1 MANTPSVALITLGC
15 AKNTVD
21 SEVMLGLFQRA
32 GYRFTPE
39 AADADIVVI
48 NTCGFIEDAKKE
60 SIQTILEA
68 CALKEEAAGR
78 RVYVTGCLT
87 QRYPGELQAEI
98 PEVDGWLGVE
108 NFGEIIQAIE
118 GQNVSPL
125 AGRGSWLTDDLT
137 LRVTTTP
144 RHYAYLKIA
153 EGCDHTCAFCAIP
166 MIRGKLKSRHP
177 MALLQEAQRLA
188 DQGVKELLLISQDT
202 SAYGRDL
209 PGQPSLSWL
218 LKELSTIE
226 TLRWIRVHYLYP
238 DEVRPDLLRTMA
250 ELPKVCNYL
259 DMPLQ
264 HVSPHV
270 LRLMRRGWKHDFR
283 AMLREMRA
291 IFEERLSFR
300 TTFLV
305 GFPGEREVD
314 FQELLEFQAESR
326 IDKLTCFRF
335 SDEEGTASHDLPD
348 PVEPEVAQ
356 SRLETVMAMQADISR
371 EIHEGLVGSTWD
383 VVVEGATEVDA
394 GLLYGRTERDSPEVD
409 GLVYFPG
416 DLAQTPA
423 GSFVQVRMTE
433 ADDYDL
439 YGELADGSQTG
450 RVLAKVGR
458 RTLRSMQ

>member
-32 GYRFTPE
+32 GYRFVPE

-68 CALKEEAAGR
+68 CALKEDAAGK

-118 GQNVSPL
+118 GLDVSPL

-209 PGQPSLSWL
+209 PGQPSS
-218 LKELSTIE
+218 
-226 TLRWIRVHYLYP
+226 
-238 DEVRPDLLRTMA
+238 
-250 ELPKVCNYL
+250 
-259 DMPLQ
+259 
-264 HVSPHV
+264 
-270 LRLMRRGWKHDFR
+270 
-283 AMLREMRA
+283 
-291 IFEERLSFR
+291 
-300 TTFLV
+300 
-305 GFPGEREVD
+305 
-314 FQELLEFQAESR
+314 
-326 IDKLTCFRF
+326 
-335 SDEEGTASHDLPD
+335 
-348 PVEPEVAQ
+348 
-356 SRLETVMAMQADISR
+356 
-371 EIHEGLVGSTWD
+371 
-383 VVVEGATEVDA
+383 A
-394 GLLYGRTERDSPEVD
+394 GC
-409 GLVYFPG
+409 
-416 DLAQTPA
+416 
-423 GSFVQVRMTE
+423 
-433 ADDYDL
+433 
-439 YGELADGSQTG
+439 
-450 RVLAKVGR
+450 
-458 RTLRSMQ
+458 

>member
-1 MANTPSVALITLGC
+1 M
-15 AKNTVD
+15 
-21 SEVMLGLFQRA
+21 
-32 GYRFTPE
+32 
-39 AADADIVVI
+39 
-48 NTCGFIEDAKKE
+48 
-60 SIQTILEA
+60 
-68 CALKEEAAGR
+68 
-78 RVYVTGCLT
+78 
-87 QRYPGELQAEI
+87 
-98 PEVDGWLGVE
+98 
-108 NFGEIIQAIE
+108 
-118 GQNVSPL
+118 
-125 AGRGSWLTDDLT
+125 
-137 LRVTTTP
+137 
-144 RHYAYLKIA
+144 
-153 EGCDHTCAFCAIP
+153 
-166 MIRGKLKSRHP
+166 
-177 MALLQEAQRLA
+177 
-188 DQGVKELLLISQDT
+188 
-202 SAYGRDL
+202 
-209 PGQPSLSWL
+209 

-226 TLRWIRVHYLYP
+226 ALRWIRVHYLYP

-250 ELPKVCNYL
+250 QLPKVCNYL

-291 IFEERLSFR
+291 IFEDRLTFR

-305 GFPGEREVD
+305 GFPGEREID

-423 GSFVQVRMTE
+423 GAFVKVRMTE

-458 RTLRSMQ
+458 RTIRSMQ